1 MKWNEYYEKINEWS
15 SKTSVAKISA
25 LEEVGPYEEVAD
37 AIQIIA
43 WDDEAGATK
52 LLEKALALGI
62 KFPGQDIA
70 DMYNICAEESLLKA
84 IHQSADTFTT
94 NDLDALYCFAED
106 DLLTELSKKYKIP
119 LPQEMSEDYADEEEW
134 EQEPEAINGSFAV
147 QYAIE
152 AADYALECLHNARKS
167 LNASSD
173 WNMIDLFTSSFWTSL
188 FNHNQLRES
197 ETHLI
202 LAKGAVDGLNQ
213 ELENVLREF
222 QDIPDKT
229 VSVRCEKLAS
239 LVDLWL
245 DSEFMDCM
253 TQMQI
258 GRAQKSVGKAIKQVE
273 EIRKALLLM
282 KED

>member
-1 MKWNEYYEKINEWS
+1 MK
-15 SKTSVAKISA
+15 
-25 LEEVGPYEEVAD
+25 
-37 AIQIIA
+37 
-43 WDDEAGATK
+43 
-52 LLEKALALGI
+52 
-62 KFPGQDIA
+62 
-70 DMYNICAEESLLKA
+70 YNICAEESLLKA

-119 LPQEMSEDYADEEEW
+119 LPQEMSEDYA
-134 EQEPEAINGSFAV
+134 
-147 QYAIE
+147 
-152 AADYALECLHNARKS
+152 LECLHNARKS

-173 WNMIDLFTSSFWTSL
+173 WNMIDLFTSSFWTPL
-188 FNHNQLRES
+188 FNHNQLREL

-273 EIRKALLLM
+273 EIRKELVLM